1 MHGQGSGPAPALHDS
16 PAGRPAG
23 FCSPSGLLL
32 CPIITILRSV
42 RAWNLSVVTLTGVR
56 LHRRR
61 QVVGFLLGWILFF
74 FFFTILYQPFFFSF
88 FSLRV
93 SVQISCTPLPPSM
106 QEVICRVVG
115 ENLPK

>member
-56 LHRRR
+56 LHRR
-61 QVVGFLLGWILFF
+61 QVVGFLLGWIFFF
-74 FFFTILYQPFFFSF
+74 FFFTILYQPFFSF